1 MKGDLGCRRAEDDI
15 HIDAR
20 LNRVAT
26 ECGRVAAS
34 LQAVE
39 PGADAA
45 YLSATQ
51 RRETTPGDRTMP
63 ATRLIDRGVIRVS
76 GEEARGFLQNLV
88 TNDMDEVT
96 TERAGYGALLTPQ
109 GKIICDFLIVA
120 LPEKDGGG
128 FLLDCPLPQS
138 ADLMKRLK
146 LYKLRAKVT
155 LDDLTQTSAVIAATD
170 GGALPREAGLVYD
183 DPRLPALGQRAITAG
198 EGAGAPAAAPPEAY
212 HARRIA
218 LGIPDGGR
226 DFAYG
231 DTFPHEAL
239 LDQLGGVSFKKGCY
253 IGQEVVSRMQHRGTA
268 RTRVVPV
275 VFEAGVAAETGAQ
288 ASADG
293 KPLGTIGSG
302 AGGRALAL
310 IRLDRLADALSAGTA
325 PLGGGL
331 AFHLAEKPGFIRFP
345 FPGEP
350 GFGAAP

>member
-1 MKGDLGCRRAEDDI
+1 
-15 HIDAR
+15 
-20 LNRVAT
+20 
-26 ECGRVAAS
+26 
-34 LQAVE
+34 
-39 PGADAA
+39 
-45 YLSATQ
+45 
-51 RRETTPGDRTMP
+51 MP

-96 TERAGYGALLTPQ
+96 PERAGYGALLTPQ

-120 LPEKDGGG
+120 LPAEDGGG
-128 FLLDCPLPQS
+128 FLIDCPLLQS

-155 LDDLTQTSAVIAATD
+155 LEDLTEACAVIAATD
-170 GGALPREAGLVYD
+170 GAALPRDAGLVYD
-183 DPRLPALGQRAITAG
+183 DPRLPALGQRAVTDRERG
-198 EGAGAPAAAPPEAY
+198 EALATGEPEAY
-212 HARRIA
+212 HARRVG
-218 LGIPDGGR
+218 LGIPAGGR

-231 DTFPHEAL
+231 DAFPHEAL
-239 LDQLGGVSFKKGCY
+239 LDQLGGVSFRKGCY

-268 RTRVVPV
+268 RSRVVPI
-275 VFEAGVAAETGAQ
+275 VFDDGVAAETGAE
-288 ASADG
+288 ASAGG
-293 KPLGTIGSG
+293 KPIGTIGSG
-302 AGGRALAL
+302 ADGRALAL
-310 IRLDRLADALSAGTA
+310 LRLDRLADALAAGTA